1 LFSSLHSTNV
11 AILRRIYVDYSEYKL
26 RKDLS
31 EIFEYKKQTTIM
43 RVPFSIA
50 LTMATCMSA
59 VSGFA
64 PTFGITTTSTST
76 KTMKTKNAS
85 FSLAMNE
92 ASVPQCDEEECVIP
106 DDLEEALVPFKQPG
120 MGQLLR
126 SAVLTNADGGFV
138 RLDKAMGQGKSV
150 VVFLRHLG

>member
-1 LFSSLHSTNV
+1 
-11 AILRRIYVDYSEYKL
+11 
-26 RKDLS
+26 
-31 EIFEYKKQTTIM
+31 M

-64 PTFGITTTSTST
+64 PTFGITTTSTQT
-76 KTMKTKNAS
+76 KTKHAS

-92 ASVPQCDEEECVIP
+92 ASVPQCDEEECAIP

-126 SAVLTNADGGFV
+126 SAVLTNADGDFV